1 MKKYEFLGQMYTL
14 VECDKNCFRKEQVDE
29 KITDYFLPFDYIFG
43 DYAYD
48 KLRLKGYYDSK
59 NEKVKEINDI
69 KFIDDYIKNY
79 CVYGARYFLLKKI
92 K

>member
-1 MKKYEFLGQMYTL
+1 M
-14 VECDKNCFRKEQVDE
+14 E
-29 KITDYFLPFDYIFG
+29 KIETEGYSYEIIKNDRDCFNFSEFKEKVTDYFFEFDYIFG

>member
-48 KLRLKGYYDSK
+48 KLRLKGFYKESDK
-59 NEKVKEINDI
+59 NVKPYNSIAYLNTYKKE
-69 KFIDDYIKNY
+69 Y
-79 CVYGARYFLLKKI
+79 CAYGANTFLLKKEN
-92 K
+92 